1 LMTPSVWSG
10 KVSGMKTAIVKRRD
24 SRKFQCEF
32 CGRWY
37 EQCEGYED
45 SEYGWQDG
53 TTARQAKAGAQRCED
68 GHWDFDYSRKAALA
82 VRRRLPARERL
93 RRLLLHLPA
102 AEETWRD
109 ANRILASL
117 RLALENIPALI
128 ATQQRAYDAHMER
141 AAMEEAKRKARV
153 KEWLIICRTSAG
165 VEPPRVQTQQEAEA
179 STRQNIEYAIEDAER
194 ASASLNLLNKRKV
207 YLERKAKA

>member
-1 LMTPSVWSG
+1 MTPSVWSG

-102 AEETWRD
+102 AEEALRV
-109 ANRILASL
+109 ANRALASH
-117 RLALENIPALI
+117 RRELENLPALI
-128 ATQQRAYDAHMER
+128 ATQQRAYDEHIARVAVED
-141 AAMEEAKRKARV
+141 AEAKARGN
-153 KEWLIICRTSAG
+153 EWPRICGTSMG
-165 VEPPRVQTQQEAEA
+165 DPTPRVQTQQEAEA
-179 STRQNIEYAIEDAER
+179 STRQSIEYAIEDAER